1 MLHSPAWLLAA
12 EKALGSTVSSPN
24 SAGSG
29 ADVEDAVADVQKVTT
44 LLSFLADVAD
54 NKK

>member
-12 EKALGSTVSSPN
+12 EKALGSTALSPN

-44 LLSFLADVAD
+44 LPRFLADVAND
-54 NKK
+54 KE

>member
-12 EKALGSTVSSPN
+12 EKALGSTVLSPN

-44 LLSFLADVAD
+44 LLSFFGRRCR
-54 NKK
+54 